1 MNKFS
6 EYVLY
11 SGGAYGA
18 DTLWGILAHKYGL
31 YRQFHIRPK
40 GNEKIHKSLLALGFN
55 PYVAGEFELQVARD
69 EIRELLGMNLTPSL
83 GSDLKARNYY
93 QVAKS
98 ECVIAVAKLDG
109 LSVKGGTDVAV
120 QLGISLKLP
129 TYVLDVET
137 ERWYRYS
144 NGFEPCDT
152 PKLYRKTTLV
162 GTRDIEDYKVLKGDW
177 VSRPEFVGKDKAN
190 RIKSLMEQ
198 VFIKSLEMPKVELQD
213 RFSVYDTKNN
223 PDKVYVYGDNLLRQG
238 KKGQAIIRDCD
249 NAFGI
254 ATKKLP
260 SMTEWSF
267 FTDSEFKENKRVI
280 EEGIR
285 NVLDNYGN
293 RVIVFPRAGLGTGL
307 AQLNTRAPRTYQYLC
322 KRLHDEFG
330 VRYD

>member
-1 MNKFS
+1 MSKFS

-18 DTLWGILAHKYGL
+18 DAIWGVLAHKYGL

-40 GNEKIHKSLLALGFN
+40 GNEKIHKSLSALGFN

-69 EIRELLGMNLTPSL
+69 EIRELLGINLTPSL
-83 GSDLKARNYY
+83 ASDLKARNYY

-98 ECVIAVAKLDG
+98 ECVIAVARLDG
-109 LSVKGGTDVAV
+109 SGGTNIAI
-120 QLGISLKLP
+120 QLGIKLKLP
-129 TYVLDVET
+129 TYVLDVDT
-137 ERWYRYS
+137 ERWYNVARRQPSNILGY

-162 GTRDIEDYKVLKGDW
+162 GTRDIEDYKVLRGDW
-177 VSRPEFVGKDKAN
+177 ISRPEFVGKDKAD

-198 VFIKSLEMPKVELQD
+198 VFIKSLEIPEVEKIEED
-213 RFSVYDTKNN
+213 F
-223 PDKVYVYGDNLLRQG
+223 
-238 KKGQAIIRDCD
+238 I
-249 NAFGI
+249 
-254 ATKKLP
+254 KKL
-260 SMTEWSF
+260 SGLS
-267 FTDSEFKENKRVI
+267 FTDSEFTKNKRVI

-285 NVLDNYGN
+285 NVLDSG
-293 RVIVFPRAGLGTGL
+293 IFPIQLGG
-307 AQLNTRAPRTYQYLC
+307 QLNTRAPRTYQYLC